1 MARTPTYDPLM
12 LPQPGGAAGRRT
24 ITLVCAA
31 LAVVATIGG
40 LAFAAT
46 GSVGDNCGS
55 GLKAW
60 RTSLPSPLLS
70 DAEKAEIVR
79 TRQNPYEAATAKAR
93 PFEEC
98 RSAGAKR
105 LVQSGVGSGLILLP
119 VLGVLAYIYL
129 YWPRHS

>member
-1 MARTPTYDPLM
+1 M

-31 LAVVATIGG
+31 LAVVAIIGG

-55 GLKAW
+55 GFTARGTANPK
-60 RTSLPSPLLS
+60 PLLT

-79 TRQNPYEAATAKAR
+79 TKQNPYEVASAKAR

-98 RSAGAKR
+98 RQAVSKR
-105 LVQSGVGSGLILLP
+105 LFTAAGGTALILLP
-119 VLGVLAYIYL
+119 VLGGLAYVYL
-129 YWPRHS
+129 YWPRHN